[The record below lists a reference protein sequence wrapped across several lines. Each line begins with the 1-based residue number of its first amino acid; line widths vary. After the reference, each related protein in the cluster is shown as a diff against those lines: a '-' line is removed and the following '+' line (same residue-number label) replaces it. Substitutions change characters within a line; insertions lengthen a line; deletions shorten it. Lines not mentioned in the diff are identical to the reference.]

1 MIPGSSLTDWAGG
14 VGGREGR
21 EGGEEVADGRREL
34 SSLAAS
40 GELENYSFAWM
51 DW

>member
-1 MIPGSSLTDWAGG
+1 MLVVWVGERGG
-14 VGGREGR
+14 